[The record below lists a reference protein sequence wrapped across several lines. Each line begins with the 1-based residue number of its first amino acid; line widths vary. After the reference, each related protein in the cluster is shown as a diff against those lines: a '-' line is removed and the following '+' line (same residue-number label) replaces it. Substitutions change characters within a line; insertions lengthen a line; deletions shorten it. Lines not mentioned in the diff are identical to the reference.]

1 MKKKLIY
8 IGVLL
13 FGVILGGM
21 FSFKTTDNKYLK
33 VVGTE
38 FIDSYIVEDSGYS
51 YYDELCIRGKVTVE
65 NTGAATSLLL
75 KALHDGFGTQDVF
88 IDTQDSCADANE
100 DGRVVSFKI
109 GEKETKTFDVLI
121 FISIKDREHLPEITQ
136 MPKLSVA
143 ELNY

>member
-13 FGVILGGM
+13 LGVILGGI

-33 VVGTE
+33 VIGTE
-38 FIDSYIVEDSGYS
+38 FIDSYIVEDSG

-65 NTGAATSLLL
+65 NTGAATTILLE
-75 KALHDGFGTQDVF
+75 ALHDGFGTQGVF
-88 IDTQDSCADANE
+88 VSTQDSCDNYDENAL
-100 DGRVVSFKI
+100 FKI

-136 MPKLSVA
+136 MPKIIVA
-143 ELNY
+143 EFNY